1 MTTKN
6 YVAKYD
12 NLYYLTNDPVFY
24 ESINHGNSEPYPK
37 HLAIVQKYLK
47 MFPHKNR
54 TYIDVGTH
62 IGSTIIPYSRL
73 FQNVIGYEPQPENY
87 RFATHNIRLNTI
99 TNATIYPYGLFHK
112 ESRGIMQMHVGN
124 NSGCYYFSP
133 FVLDGDGGFIKD
145 KLVECKRLD
154 DVFPITTNDV
164 DFMKIDVHGSELR
177 VLQGAKET
185 ILRCKPLIQIETN
198 SHAKDLFN
206 IENQETIQFILDLGY
221 RYFDNS
227 DGVNP
232 FFYFPNIT
240 LSISPKT
247 IYTFWNGNFE
257 MSENRI
263 SNLNDLKT
271 TTQCNIV
278 FIKEIELSQ
287 YILVSE
293 PLHPAFQYLS
303 ATHKTDYLRTYFM
316 HFYGGGY
323 CDIKKTGG
331 SWLHAFDEIANLD
344 SSDIFCCGYPEIG
357 ENGVAHGSLRTE
369 WQKLIG
375 NCSYIF
381 KPNTEFTKEWYSTML
396 QLLDEKMDIL
406 REYFV
411 TCGGNIHPQ
420 ANYEYDSQ
428 DGYPIGWSEMLGN
441 IFHPL
446 VFKYHTK
453 ILRILPSPD
462 FTNYR

>member
-1 MTTKN
+1 MTKN
-6 YVAKYD
+6 FVAKYD

-24 ESINHGNSEPYPK
+24 EGINHGHSEPYPK
-37 HLAIVQKYLK
+37 HLDMVKKYLK

-73 FQNVIGYEPQPENY
+73 FQKVIGYEPHPDNY
-87 RFATHNIRLNTI
+87 KFATHNIRLNSI

-112 ESRGIMQMHVGN
+112 ESKGIMKMHVGN

-133 FVLDGDGGFIKD
+133 FDLLNDGGFMRD
-145 KLVECKRLD
+145 KLIECKRLD
-154 DVFPITTNDV
+154 DDITILDNIDV
-164 DFMKIDVHGSELR
+164 DFLKIDVHGSELC
-177 VLQGAKET
+177 VLQGAKNT

-198 SHAKDLFN
+198 SHAKDIYG
-206 IENQETIQFILDLGY
+206 IENRETIQYLFDLGY

-232 FFYFPNIT
+232 FFYFPNNT

-247 IYTFWNGNFE
+247 IYTFWNGDLE

-263 SNLNDLKT
+263 SNLNDLK
-271 TTQCNIV
+271 NISQSNV
-278 FIKEIELSQ
+278 VLIKETELQ
-287 YILVSE
+287 HYILVAE

-323 CDIKKTGG
+323 CDIKKTDG
-331 SWLHAFDEIANLD
+331 SWLAAFEEMEN
-344 SSDIFCCGYPEIG
+344 SGEDIFCCGYPEIG
-357 ENGVAHGSLRTE
+357 ENGVAHSSLRSE

-396 QLLDEKMDIL
+396 QLLDEKIEDL
-406 REYFV
+406 REYYV
-411 TCGGNIHPQ
+411 VCGGKVHPQ
-420 ANYEYDSQ
+420 ENYYKEN
-428 DGYPIGWSEMLGN
+428 GYPIGWSEMLGN

-446 VFKYHTK
+446 VFKYHTQL
-453 ILRILPSPD
+453 LRILPSPD

>member
-1 MTTKN
+1 MTKN
-6 YVAKYD
+6 FVAKYD
-12 NLYYLTNDPVFY
+12 NLCYLTNDPVFY
-24 ESINHGNSEPYPK
+24 EGINHGHSEPYPK
-37 HLAIVQKYLK
+37 HLDIVKRYLK

-73 FQNVIGYEPQPENY
+73 FQQVIGYEPQPDNY
-87 RFATHNIRLNTI
+87 KFATHNIRLNSI
-99 TNATIYPYGLFHK
+99 RNATIYPYGLFHE
-112 ESRGIMQMHVGN
+112 ESRGIMKMHVGN
-124 NSGCYYFSP
+124 NSGCYFFSP
-133 FVLDGDGGFIKD
+133 FDLLNDGGFMKD

-154 DVFPITTNDV
+154 DVFPVTATNDL
-164 DFMKIDVHGSELR
+164 DFIKIDVHGSELR

-198 SHAKDLFN
+198 SHAKDIYG
-206 IENQETIQFILDLGY
+206 IENRETIQYLLDLGY

-227 DGVNP
+227 DGPNP

-240 LSISPKT
+240 LSISPKI
-247 IYTFWNGNFE
+247 IYTFWNGDLE

-263 SNLNDLKT
+263 SNLNDLKNIS
-271 TTQCNIV
+271 QCNV
-278 FIKEIELSQ
+278 VLVKECSLSD

-303 ATHKTDYLRTYFM
+303 ATHKADYLRTYFM

-331 SWLHAFDEIANLD
+331 SWLNAFETIEN
-344 SSDIFCCGYPEIG
+344 SGENIIGCGYPEIG
-357 ENGVAHGSLRTE
+357 ENGVAQCALRSE

-381 KPNTEFTKEWYSTML
+381 KPNTEFTKEWYSIML
-396 QLLDEKMDIL
+396 QLLDERLDVL

-411 TCGGNIHPQ
+411 ACGGNVHPQ

-446 VFKYHTK
+446 VFKYHTQLLH
-453 ILRILPSPD
+453 ILSGPD